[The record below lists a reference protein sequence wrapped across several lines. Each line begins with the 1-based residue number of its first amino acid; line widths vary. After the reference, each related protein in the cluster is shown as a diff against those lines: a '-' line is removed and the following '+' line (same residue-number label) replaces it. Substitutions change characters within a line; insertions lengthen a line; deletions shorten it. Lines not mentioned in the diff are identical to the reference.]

1 MKLNHINLPVA
12 DVAASR
18 DFFARYFG
26 MKTAMELGRGVMAM
40 MRDEGDMVLILS
52 HFDKSAEIHY
62 HKDFHVGFYLETR
75 EEVNNVR
82 ALMTSDGLDVEMPKQ
97 RQGRYGFYLQAPGG
111 FTTEVAILEG
121 TGGAP

>member
-18 DFFARYFG
+18 DFFAKYFG
-26 MKTAMELGRGVMAM
+26 MKTSMELGRGVMAM

-52 HFDKSAEIHY
+52 HFHKNDEIHY
-62 HKDFHVGFYLETR
+62 HKDFHVGFYLDSR
-75 EEVNNVR
+75 KEVDDMR
-82 ALMTSDGLDVEMPKQ
+82 ARMVADGLDAEAPEK

-111 FTTEVAILEG
+111 FVTEVAILEG
-121 TGGAP
+121 TAGAP